1 MFWKYLYVVEL
12 RHFHLKN
19 EFSSKYNKYI
29 IQQNILIYNV
39 NPFLH
44 AKKEFQYNY
53 HIWYMFSLNDTTSL
67 CFSLILKVCYKY
79 KYL

>member
-44 AKKEFQYNY
+44 AKKELFNIIITYD
-53 HIWYMFSLNDTTSL
+53 I
-67 CFSLILKVCYKY
+67 CFHSMIPLPYAFLSY
-79 KYL
+79 